1 MTDQFV
7 EVINHICKAVELLA
21 VSVAHEAGI
30 ATLTKVAEELAKAKD
45 MAENLAGRYADV

>member
-7 EVINHICKAVELLA
+7 EVVNHICKAVELLA

-30 ATLTKVAEELAKAKD
+30 ATLTKIADELSKAQD
-45 MAENLAGRYADV
+45 LAENLAGRYADV